1 MELTDL
7 KKQITEI
14 LIDFGSFREA
24 DINFFVNDIVEKCD
38 IYYGEKINNLQFE
51 LDYMRDDK
59 KAMLSDMHKMQDMIP

>member
-14 LIDFGSFREA
+14 LIDFDSFREA
-24 DINFFVNDIVEKCD
+24 DINSFVNDIVEKCD

-51 LDYMRDDK
+51 LDYMRDDN
-59 KAMLSDMHKMQDMIP
+59 KAMLSDIHKMQDMIP

>member
-14 LIDFGSFREA
+14 LIDFDSFREA

>member
-1 MELTDL
+1 MELTDF

-14 LIDFGSFREA
+14 LIDFDSFREA
-24 DINFFVNDIVEKCD
+24 DINSFVNDIVEKCD

>member
-14 LIDFGSFREA
+14 LIDFDSFREA
-24 DINFFVNDIVEKCD
+24 DINSFVNDIVEKCD

>member
-14 LIDFGSFREA
+14 LIDFDSFREA
-24 DINFFVNDIVEKCD
+24 DINYFVNDIVEKCD

-51 LDYMRDDK
+51 LDYMRDDN
-59 KAMLSDMHKMQDMIP
+59 KAMLSDIHKMQDMIP